1 MNDTTHYK
9 VLLEKERDHL
19 EAQLDKLGSR
29 DPSQPN
35 NWDVARSD
43 IDVVQADQN
52 EFADKNEELHV
63 NSIVLDELETRYR
76 LVVRAL
82 EKIEQGTYG
91 ICEVSGAAIEPE
103 RLAANPAARTCK
115 AEMGNEDKIA
125 Q

>member
-1 MNDTTHYK
+1 MNDTHHYK

-19 EAQLDKLGSR
+19 TTQLDKLGSR

-76 LVVRAL
+76 LVVHAL
-82 EKIEQGTYG
+82 EKIEKGTYG
-91 ICEVSGAAIEPE
+91 ICELSGAPIEPE
-103 RLAANPAARTCK
+103 RLAANPAARTSK

>member
-1 MNDTTHYK
+1 MNDTPHYK

-19 EAQLDKLGSR
+19 ETQLDRLGKR
-29 DPSQPN
+29 DASQPN

-43 IDVVQADQN
+43 IDVLQADEN
-52 EFADKNEELHV
+52 ELADKNEELHV

-91 ICEVSGAAIEPE
+91 VCEVSGAPIEPE

-115 AEMGNEDKIA
+115 AEMGKEDKIA